1 MQSGS
6 VSFGQLN
13 NASTGSQHESKGK
26 DVIGT
31 QSSGVS
37 TKVQHGQSQG
47 LVYSSP
53 SYVVPAGYVAPVG
66 VDPMAVYGND
76 PNVFYGIPSAVPHA
90 YSNIGIHG
98 SYSGYPVY
106 DATPYVQSQVA
117 SHVNPYCTPSLA
129 SSAFPP
135 LSSVEPASNSPSM
148 IANET
153 VPFSDDSPVP
163 EVYLTGAIE
172 LSAGAK
178 PFVPKSFTP
187 SVLPP
192 SVAATGG
199 TTLPSVPSSGS
210 LNPLTPTSLSSTVIG
225 STGTFPSA
233 VLPAVSLPADG
244 THTTITGPAAS
255 FMSALGGSGLA
266 GSTGSLS
273 SLDNNGLGLGSSSLW
288 TSTGAGL
295 TSGLVS
301 AALGKRHSIFFY

>member
-6 VSFGQLN
+6 VSFGQIN

-26 DVIGT
+26 DAIGT
-31 QSSGVS
+31 QSCGVS
-37 TKVQHGQSQG
+37 TKVQHGQSHG

-53 SYVVPAGYVAPVG
+53 SYVVPGYVAPVG

-90 YSNIGIHG
+90 YANLGIHG
-98 SYSGYPVY
+98 SYPGYPIY
-106 DATPYVQSQVA
+106 DPTQYVQSQVA
-117 SHVNPYCTPSLA
+117 SHGNPYCTPSLV

-135 LSSVEPASNSPSM
+135 LSSVEPVNNSSSM

-153 VPFSDDSPVP
+153 VPFNDDSPVP

-187 SVLPP
+187 SALPT
-192 SVAATGG
+192 SVPATSG

-210 LNPLTPTSLSSTVIG
+210 LNSLAPTLSSTVIG

-233 VLPAVSLPADG
+233 VLPAVSIPADG
-244 THTTITGPAAS
+244 THPTITGPAAS

-273 SLDNNGLGLGSSSLW
+273 SLDNNSLSLGSSSLW
-288 TSTGAGL
+288 ASTGAGL

-301 AALGKRHSIFFY
+301 SSLGK